1 MEKVF
6 VPFSINR
13 KWKNI
18 AGRNAR
24 YRRNRFRTL
33 VKEQL
38 AITSD
43 DYFYRIM
50 RGEVQINE
58 SDIKVIEDKFKAI

>member
-1 MEKVF
+1 MEKAF
-6 VPFSINR
+6 IPFSITK

-50 RGEVQINE
+50 RGEVQVNE
-58 SDIKVIEDKFKAI
+58 SDIKVIENKFKAI